1 MGGTTLALADQSG
14 VNTKTLSRPAIE
26 AKDISHSFGAV
37 QALVNA
43 NISVNAGEVK
53 AIVGDNGAGKS
64 TLLKILSGL
73 VIPDNGEISLD
84 GEKVSFTSPVEAL
97 KSGIQTVYQDL
108 ALIDTMS
115 ATQNVFV
122 GREELSSNWI
132 LKKLG
137 IVNDRHM
144 HQEAIKALSDLGI
157 KIPSLN
163 ATVRSMSGGQ
173 RQCLA
178 IARAM
183 LFGHKVIILDEPTAA
198 LGVHESAQVLSVVDQ
213 LRSKGLA
220 ILIVSH
226 NMQHVFKITDSITV
240 MRLGVSVASR
250 KTKDTNPEEIV
261 GLITGAISG

>member
-1 MGGTTLALADQSG
+1 MVSEDQRGS
-14 VNTKTLSRPAIE
+14 NTKALLVPAIE
-26 AKDISHSFGAV
+26 AKNISHSFGAV
-37 QALVNA
+37 QALVDA
-43 NISVNAGEVK
+43 NIRVSAGEVK

-64 TLLKILSGL
+64 TLLKVLSGL
-73 VIPDNGEISLD
+73 VIPDNGQILLN
-84 GEKVSFTSPVEAL
+84 GENVSFNSPVDAL

-115 ATQNVFV
+115 ATQKVFV

-132 LKKLG
+132 LKRLG

-144 HQEAIKALSDLGI
+144 HQEAIRALSDLGI

>member
-1 MGGTTLALADQSG
+1 LVSEDQRGS
-14 VNTKTLSRPAIE
+14 NTKALLVPAIE
-26 AKDISHSFGAV
+26 AKNISHSFGAV
-37 QALVNA
+37 QALVDA
-43 NISVNAGEVK
+43 NIRVSAGEVK

-64 TLLKILSGL
+64 TLLKVLSGL
-73 VIPDNGEISLD
+73 VIPDNGEILLN
-84 GEKVSFTSPVEAL
+84 GENVSFNSPVDAL

-132 LKKLG
+132 LKRLG

>member
-1 MGGTTLALADQSG
+1 MAIGDQGTTNS
-14 VNTKTLSRPAIE
+14 KTGLRPAIE
-26 AKDISHSFGAV
+26 AREISHSFGAV
-37 QALVNA
+37 KALVNA
-43 NISVNAGEVK
+43 SINVNAGEVR

-64 TLLKILSGL
+64 TLLKVLSGL
-73 VIPDNGEISLD
+73 VIPDSGEIFLD
-84 GEKVSFTSPVEAL
+84 GEKTSFTSPVEAL

-115 ATQNVFV
+115 ATQNIFV

-132 LKKLG
+132 LKRLG

-144 HQEAIKALSDLGI
+144 HQEAIRALSDLGI

-198 LGVHESAQVLSVVDQ
+198 LGVYESSQVLSVVDQ

-250 KTKDTNPEEIV
+250 RTNETNPEEIV
-261 GLITGAISG
+261 GLITGAIPGQ

>member
-1 MGGTTLALADQSG
+1 MGGITLALADQSG
-14 VNTKTLSRPAIE
+14 TNTKTLSRPAIE

-37 QALVNA
+37 QALMNA
-43 NISVNAGEVK
+43 NISVSAGEVK

-64 TLLKILSGL
+64 TLLKVLSGL
-73 VIPDNGEISLD
+73 VIPDNGQIFLD

-122 GREELSSNWI
+122 GREELSKNWI
-132 LKKLG
+132 LEKLG

-213 LRSKGLA
+213 LRAKGLA

-226 NMQHVFKITDSITV
+226 NMQHVFKIADSITV

>member
-1 MGGTTLALADQSG
+1 MGITVQGSP
-14 VNTKTLSRPAIE
+14 NTKTASLPAIE

-43 NISVNAGEVK
+43 NISVSAGEVK
-53 AIVGDNGAGKS
+53 GIVGDNGAGKS

-73 VIPDNGEISLD
+73 VIPDKGNLFLD
-84 GEKVSFTSPVEAL
+84 GEKISFTSPMEAL

-122 GREELSSNWI
+122 GREELSTNWI

-137 IVNDRHM
+137 IVNDRYM
-144 HQEAIKALSDLGI
+144 HQEAIKALSELGI

-213 LRSKGLA
+213 LRAKGLA
-220 ILIVSH
+220 ILLVSH
-226 NMQHVFKITDSITV
+226 NMQHVFKIADSITV

-250 KTKDTNPEEIV
+250 KTKETNPEEII
-261 GLITGAISG
+261 GLITGAISR

>member
-1 MGGTTLALADQSG
+1 MGGITLALADQSG
-14 VNTKTLSRPAIE
+14 ANTKTLSHPAIE

-37 QALVNA
+37 KALVNA
-43 NISVNAGEVK
+43 NISVSAGEVK

-73 VIPDNGEISLD
+73 VIPDNGQIFLD

-122 GREELSSNWI
+122 GREKLASNWF

-220 ILIVSH
+220 ILIVRIGRA
-226 NMQHVFKITDSITV
+226 HV
-240 MRLGVSVASR
+240 
-250 KTKDTNPEEIV
+250 
-261 GLITGAISG
+261 

>member
-1 MGGTTLALADQSG
+1 LEGITLGTADQRDS
-14 VNTKTLSRPAIE
+14 NAKTLLTPAIE

-43 NISVNAGEVK
+43 NISVSAGEVK

-64 TLLKILSGL
+64 TLLKVLSGL
-73 VIPDNGEISLD
+73 VIPDKGEIFMD
-84 GEKVSFTSPVEAL
+84 GKGISFSSPVDAL

-122 GREELSSNWI
+122 GREELSSNWV

-137 IVNDRHM
+137 IVNDRYM
-144 HQEAIKALSDLGI
+144 HQEAIKVLSDLGI

-213 LRSKGLA
+213 LRTKGLA

-240 MRLGVSVASR
+240 MRLGTSVASR
-250 KTKDTNPEEIV
+250 KTNETSPEEIV

>member
-1 MGGTTLALADQSG
+1 MGGITLALADQSG
-14 VNTKTLSRPAIE
+14 ANTKTLSRPAIE

-73 VIPDNGEISLD
+73 VIPDSGEIFLD
-84 GEKVSFTSPVEAL
+84 GERVSFTSPIEAL

>member
-1 MGGTTLALADQSG
+1 MNLATAGHRDSSSITVLTP
-14 VNTKTLSRPAIE
+14 VIE
-26 AKDISHSFGAV
+26 ARNVSHSFGAV
-37 QALVNA
+37 RALVDA
-43 NISVNAGEVK
+43 NITVNAGEVR

-64 TLLKILSGL
+64 TLLKVLSGL
-73 VIPDNGEISLD
+73 VIPDKGDVFID
-84 GEKVSFTSPVEAL
+84 GKNVSFSSPVDAL

-132 LKKLG
+132 LNKLG

-144 HQEAIKALSDLGI
+144 HQEAIKAISDLGI

-198 LGVHESAQVLSVVDQ
+198 LGVHESSQVLSVVEQ
-213 LRSKGLA
+213 LRTKGLA

-250 KTKDTNPEEIV
+250 KTNETNPEEIV

>member
-1 MGGTTLALADQSG
+1 MATAGHRDSSSITVLTP
-14 VNTKTLSRPAIE
+14 VIE
-26 AKDISHSFGAV
+26 ARNVSHSFGAV
-37 QALVNA
+37 RALVDA
-43 NISVNAGEVK
+43 NITVNAGEVR

-64 TLLKILSGL
+64 TLLKVLSGL
-73 VIPDNGEISLD
+73 VIPDKGDVFID
-84 GEKVSFTSPVEAL
+84 GKNVSFSSPVDAL

-132 LKKLG
+132 LNKLG

-144 HQEAIKALSDLGI
+144 HQEAIKAISDLGI

-198 LGVHESAQVLSVVDQ
+198 LGVHESSQVLSVVEQ
-213 LRSKGLA
+213 LRTKGLA

-250 KTKDTNPEEIV
+250 KTNETNPEEIV

>member
-1 MGGTTLALADQSG
+1 MGGITLALADQSG

-64 TLLKILSGL
+64 TLLKVLSGL
-73 VIPDNGEISLD
+73 VIPDNGKIFLD

>member
-1 MGGTTLALADQSG
+1 MGITVQGSTS
-14 VNTKTLSRPAIE
+14 TKTESRPAIE

-43 NISVNAGEVK
+43 NISVSAGEVK
-53 AIVGDNGAGKS
+53 GIVGDNGAGKS

-73 VIPDNGEISLD
+73 VIPDKGNLFLD
-84 GEKVSFTSPVEAL
+84 GEKISFTSPMEAL

-122 GREELSSNWI
+122 GREELSTNWI

-137 IVNDRHM
+137 IVNDRYM
-144 HQEAIKALSDLGI
+144 HQEAIKALSELGI

-198 LGVHESAQVLSVVDQ
+198 LGVHESAQVLNVVDQ
-213 LRSKGLA
+213 LRAKGLA
-220 ILIVSH
+220 ILLVSH
-226 NMQHVFKITDSITV
+226 NMQHVFQIADSITV

-250 KTKDTNPEEIV
+250 KTKETNPEEII
-261 GLITGAISG
+261 GLITGAISR

>member
-1 MGGTTLALADQSG
+1 MNLATAGHRDSSSITVLTP
-14 VNTKTLSRPAIE
+14 VIE
-26 AKDISHSFGAV
+26 ARNVSHSFGAV
-37 QALVNA
+37 RALVDA
-43 NISVNAGEVK
+43 NITVNAGEVR

-64 TLLKILSGL
+64 TLLKVLSGL
-73 VIPDNGEISLD
+73 VIPDKGDVFID
-84 GEKVSFTSPVEAL
+84 GKNVSFSSPVDAL

-132 LKKLG
+132 LNKLG

-198 LGVHESAQVLSVVDQ
+198 LGVHESSQVLSVVEQ
-213 LRSKGLA
+213 LRTKGLA

-250 KTKDTNPEEIV
+250 KTNETNPEEIV

>member
-1 MGGTTLALADQSG
+1 LAIGNQGTTNS
-14 VNTKTLSRPAIE
+14 KTVLHPAIE
-26 AKDISHSFGAV
+26 ARGISHSFGAV
-37 QALVNA
+37 KALVNA
-43 NISVNAGEVK
+43 SISVNAGEVR

-64 TLLKILSGL
+64 TLLKVLSGL
-73 VIPDNGEISLD
+73 VIPDNGEIFLD
-84 GEKVSFTSPVEAL
+84 GEKALFTSPVEAL

-115 ATQNVFV
+115 ATQNIFV

-132 LKKLG
+132 LRRFG

-144 HQEAIKALSDLGI
+144 HQEAIRALSDLGI

-198 LGVHESAQVLSVVDQ
+198 LGVHESSQVLSVVDQ

-250 KTKDTNPEEIV
+250 RTSETNPEEIV
-261 GLITGAISG
+261 GLITGAIPGQ

>member
-1 MGGTTLALADQSG
+1 MALADQSG

-64 TLLKILSGL
+64 TLLKVLSGL
-73 VIPDNGEISLD
+73 VIPDNGEIFLD

-122 GREELSSNWI
+122 GREELSTNWI
-132 LKKLG
+132 LKRLG
-137 IVNDRHM
+137 IVNDRQM

>member
-1 MGGTTLALADQSG
+1 MATAGHRDSSSITVLTP
-14 VNTKTLSRPAIE
+14 VIE
-26 AKDISHSFGAV
+26 ARNVSHSFGAV
-37 QALVNA
+37 RALVDA
-43 NISVNAGEVK
+43 NITVNAGEVR

-64 TLLKILSGL
+64 TLLKVLSGL
-73 VIPDNGEISLD
+73 VIPDKGDVFID
-84 GEKVSFTSPVEAL
+84 GKNVSFSSPVDAL

-132 LKKLG
+132 LNKLG

-198 LGVHESAQVLSVVDQ
+198 LGVHESSQVLSVVEQ
-213 LRSKGLA
+213 LRTKGLA

-250 KTKDTNPEEIV
+250 KTNETNPEEIV

>member
-1 MGGTTLALADQSG
+1 MALADQSG

-64 TLLKILSGL
+64 TLLKVLSGL
-73 VIPDNGEISLD
+73 VIPDNGEIFLD

>member
-1 MGGTTLALADQSG
+1 MVSEDQRGS
-14 VNTKTLSRPAIE
+14 NTKALLVPAIE
-26 AKDISHSFGAV
+26 AKNISHSFGAV
-37 QALVNA
+37 QALVDA
-43 NISVNAGEVK
+43 NIRVSAGEVK

-64 TLLKILSGL
+64 TLLKVLSGL
-73 VIPDNGEISLD
+73 VIPDNGQILLN
-84 GEKVSFTSPVEAL
+84 GENVSFYSPVDAL

-132 LKKLG
+132 LKRLG

-144 HQEAIKALSDLGI
+144 HQEAIRALSDLGI

-198 LGVHESAQVLSVVDQ
+198 LGVHESAQVLSVVAQ
-213 LRSKGLA
+213 
-220 ILIVSH
+220 
-226 NMQHVFKITDSITV
+226 
-240 MRLGVSVASR
+240 
-250 KTKDTNPEEIV
+250 
-261 GLITGAISG
+261 

>member
-1 MGGTTLALADQSG
+1 MEGFTLAVADQSG
-14 VNTKTLSRPAIE
+14 LNANTLLLPAIE

-43 NISVNAGEVK
+43 NIKVNAGEVK
-53 AIVGDNGAGKS
+53 GIVGDNGAGKS
-64 TLLKILSGL
+64 TLLKVLSGL
-73 VIPDNGEISLD
+73 VIPDNGEILID
-84 GEKVSFTSPVEAL
+84 GERISFTSPVEAL
-97 KSGIQTVYQDL
+97 RSGIQTVYQDL

-122 GREELSSNWI
+122 GREKLSDNWI

-137 IVNDRHM
+137 IVNDRYM
-144 HQEAIKALSDLGI
+144 HQEAIKVLSDLGI

-226 NMQHVFKITDSITV
+226 NMQHIFKITDSITV

-250 KTKDTNPEEIV
+250 RTKETYPEEIV
-261 GLITGAISG
+261 GLITGAISE

>member
-1 MGGTTLALADQSG
+1 MVSEDQHGS
-14 VNTKTLSRPAIE
+14 NTKALLVPAIE
-26 AKDISHSFGAV
+26 AKNISHSFGAV
-37 QALVNA
+37 QALVDA
-43 NISVNAGEVK
+43 NIRVSAGEVK

-64 TLLKILSGL
+64 TLLKVLSGL
-73 VIPDNGEISLD
+73 VIPDNGQILLN
-84 GEKVSFTSPVEAL
+84 GENVSFNSPVDAL

-132 LKKLG
+132 LKRLG

-144 HQEAIKALSDLGI
+144 HQEAIRALSDLGI